1 LSGVYQARST
11 HCQRACLASE
21 VSIEG
26 TGGRGGGVMLV
37 VVVMVVVMVVVKRLK
52 RGCRV
57 FVGIGSHG
65 QSQLRFPKKL

>member
-1 LSGVYQARST
+1 
-11 HCQRACLASE
+11 
-21 VSIEG
+21 
-26 TGGRGGGVMLV
+26 MLV